1 MNRLYII
8 LLLSLPLAC
17 WSCGDGEPATNE
29 RPVDSQMVAEHIDPS
44 TKFPQ
49 QVIETDSL
57 QRDPQFVKN
66 ARDRA
71 AETIALVKLGA
82 ERASNAEVKA
92 IAEVMVKD
100 QQTIYQSLQALSKSE
115 GPGDS
120 TVRHSDGSLE
130 ELKKLNGKT
139 FDRRWV
145 EKMVTWNAA
154 DISRYA
160 TESEAAKDKTV
171 KRIAGETLTRLK
183 THQQQLESCSAKL
196 Q

>member
-1 MNRLYII
+1 MNRVCVI
-8 LLLSLPLAC
+8 LLCLVSLIGS
-17 WSCGDGEPATNE
+17 SCGDGQPATNE

-49 QVIETDSL
+49 QVIATDSL
-57 QRDPQFVKN
+57 QRDPQFVTN
-66 ARDRA
+66 ALHRA
-71 AETIALVKLGA
+71 EETMALARLGMEQA
-82 ERASNAEVKA
+82 ITPEVKS
-92 IAEVMVKD
+92 IAEQIVRD
-100 QQTIYQSLQALSKSE
+100 QQALHQSLQALSKSE

-120 TVRHSDGSLE
+120 TVRYSDGSRE
-130 ELKKLNGKT
+130 ELKKLTGKT

-160 TESEAAKDKTV
+160 TESEAAKDKAV
-171 KRIAGETLTRLK
+171 KRIAGETLPRLK